1 MSERR
6 AVNNFR
12 ATPEMIRE
20 AKRRR
25 LLARRRKMI
34 GAIMGVTAGVSAL
47 GVGCSNI
54 MKGSSDGPIVE
65 PKPVEEPYSII
76 TNTEDLSTL
85 NVVLVNDGIS
95 DEQMKQA
102 EDSLEATGLDVEVR
116 DINELNKDGTEC
128 FVALTNYG
136 GDDYKVIGNYNK
148 GNNHA
153 DLLAI
158 GMKESF
164 GGNIQKGVY
173 DKSVAEPTLIPSDIE
188 NAVGD
193 QIMPNVTIAVPEVA
207 DLTDYYV
214 NGNETVGVESE
225 SLDKNFTNS
234 FLEGLARYNDSL
246 NYVDIHDGDFLLRPD
261 MSEVPTPEDYQNSLD
276 SEGLRLN
283 GLESSYYA
291 QKDSIL
297 LNKGLPKSFDEDI
310 GIQVNL
316 VNTKGNSLN

>member
-116 DINELNKDGTEC
+116 DINQLNKDGTEC

-164 GGNIQKGVY
+164 GGSIQKGVY
-173 DKSVAEPTLIPSDIE
+173 DKSVAEPILIPSDIE

-193 QIMPNVTIAVPEVA
+193 QTMPNVTIAVPEGA
-207 DLTDYYV
+207 DLEDYGEGVIKVDTGLNDSFTD
-214 NGNETVGVESE
+214 
-225 SLDKNFTNS
+225 SL
-234 FLEGLARYNDSL
+234 LEGLARYNDSL
-246 NYVDIHDGDFLLRPD
+246 NYVDIHNSEFLLRPSD
-261 MSEVPTPEDYQNSLD
+261 DADYQQSVDPDVLI
-276 SEGLRLN
+276 LN
-283 GLESSYYA
+283 GLDTSYGGR
-291 QKDSIL
+291 QDSIL
-297 LNKGLPKSFDEDI
+297 LNKGLPDSLSNN
-310 GIQVNL
+310 VN
-316 VNTKGNSLN
+316 VNIEKVDVKGNSLN

>member
-6 AVNNFR
+6 VVNNFR

-20 AKRRR
+20 ARRRR

-34 GAIMGVTAGVSAL
+34 GAIMGVTVGVSAL

-54 MKGSSDGPIVE
+54 MGGDSNDGPIVE
-65 PKPVEEPYSII
+65 PKPVEESYDINTS
-76 TNTEDLSTL
+76 TEDLSTL

-116 DINELNKDGTEC
+116 DINQLNKDGTEC

-188 NAVGD
+188 VAVGD
-193 QIMPNVTIAVPEVA
+193 QIMPNVTIAVPEGA
-207 DLTDYYV
+207 DLEDYGEGVIKVDTGLNDSFTD
-214 NGNETVGVESE
+214 
-225 SLDKNFTNS
+225 SL
-234 FLEGLARYNDSL
+234 LEGLARYNDSL
-246 NYVDIHDGDFLLRPD
+246 KYVDIHNSEFLLRPSD
-261 MSEVPTPEDYQNSLD
+261 YADYQQSVD
-276 SEGLRLN
+276 PDVLRLN
-283 GLESSYYA
+283 GLDTSYDVK
-291 QKDSIL
+291 QDSIL
-297 LNKGLPKSFDEDI
+297 LNKGLPDSLSNN
-310 GIQVNL
+310 VN
-316 VNTKGNSLN
+316 VNIEKVDVKGNSLN

>member
-6 AVNNFR
+6 VVTNFR

-20 AKRRR
+20 ARMKRLRAKRRR
-25 LLARRRKMI
+25 VI
-34 GAIMGVTAGVSAL
+34 GGIIGITVGVSAL

-54 MKGSSDGPIVE
+54 MGGGSSDGPIVE
-65 PKPVEEPYSII
+65 PKPIEEPYSI
-76 TNTEDLSTL
+76 TTSTDDLSSL

-102 EDSLEATGLDVEVR
+102 EDSLESTGLDVEVR

-128 FVALTNYG
+128 FVALTNYK

-158 GMKESF
+158 GMKDAF
-164 GGNIQKGVY
+164 GGAIQKGIY

-188 NAVGD
+188 VAVGD
-193 QIMPNVTIAVPEVA
+193 QIMPNVTIAVPEGA
-207 DLTDYYV
+207 DLEDYGYDVVKVDTGLNESFTD
-214 NGNETVGVESE
+214 
-225 SLDKNFTNS
+225 SL
-234 FLEGLARYNDSL
+234 LEGLARYNDSL
-246 NYVDIHDGDFLLRPD
+246 KYVDIHNSEFLLRPSD
-261 MSEVPTPEDYQNSLD
+261 AADYQQSVDPDVLN
-276 SEGLRLN
+276 LN
-283 GLESSYYA
+283 GLDDSYKV

-297 LNKGLPKSFDEDI
+297 LNNGLPKSFDKSTT
-310 GIQVNL
+310 VNVEM
-316 VNTKGNSLN
+316 VNVKGNSLN

>member
-1 MSERR
+1 MRKI
-6 AVNNFR
+6 NI
-12 ATPEMIRE
+12 TPEMIRE
-20 AKRRR
+20 ARRR
-25 LLARRRKMI
+25 KKLIARRRKML
-34 GAIMGVTAGVSAL
+34 GAIMGVTVGVSAL

-54 MKGSSDGPIVE
+54 MEGSSDGPIVE
-65 PKPVEEPYSII
+65 PKPIEEPYSL
-76 TNTEDLSTL
+76 TTSTEDLSTL

-128 FVALTNYG
+128 FVALTSYG

-188 NAVGD
+188 VAVGD
-193 QIMPNVTIAVPEVA
+193 QIMPNVTIAVPEDA
-207 DLTDYYV
+207 DLEDYGEGV
-214 NGNETVGVESE
+214 IKVETGLNE
-225 SLDKNFTNS
+225 NFTDGI
-234 FLEGLARYNDSL
+234 LEGLARYNDSL
-246 NYVDIHDGDFLLRPD
+246 NYVDIHNSKFLLRPSD
-261 MSEVPTPEDYQNSLD
+261 DADYQQSVD
-276 SEGLRLN
+276 PDVLRLN
-283 GLESSYYA
+283 GLDTSYGVR
-291 QKDSIL
+291 QDSIL
-297 LNKGLPKSFDEDI
+297 LNKGLPDSLSNN
-310 GIQVNL
+310 VN
-316 VNTKGNSLN
+316 VNIEKVDVKGNSLN

>member
-6 AVNNFR
+6 VVNNFR

-20 AKRRR
+20 ARRRR

-34 GAIMGVTAGVSAL
+34 GAIMGVTVGVSAL

-54 MKGSSDGPIVE
+54 MGGDSNDGPIVE
-65 PKPVEEPYSII
+65 PKPVEESYDINTS
-76 TNTEDLSTL
+76 TEDLSTL

-116 DINELNKDGTEC
+116 DINQLNKDGTEC

-188 NAVGD
+188 VAVGD
-193 QIMPNVTIAVPEVA
+193 QIMPNVTIAVPETA
-207 DLTDYYV
+207 SEYIGFTD
-214 NGNETVGVESE
+214 
-225 SLDKNFTNS
+225 SL
-234 FLEGLARYNDSL
+234 LEGLARYNDSL
-246 NYVDIHDGDFLLRPD
+246 NYVDIHNSEFLLRPSD
-261 MSEVPTPEDYQNSLD
+261 DADYQQSVD
-276 SEGLRLN
+276 PDVLRLN
-283 GLESSYYA
+283 GLDTSYGVR
-291 QKDSIL
+291 QDSIL
-297 LNKGLPKSFDEDI
+297 LNKGLPDSLSNN
-310 GIQVNL
+310 VN
-316 VNTKGNSLN
+316 VNIEKVDVKGNSLN